1 MTRVALAVAGIQVR
15 DVLRSRWILV
25 YTSFFLLLSEGL
37 LRFSGDETKAVLS
50 LATASLMIIPLA
62 TLVLAT
68 IYVYT
73 AREFTE
79 LLLAQPIRR
88 SSLFAGLYAGLAL
101 PAASGFLVGVTVP
114 FLLRGGADPA
124 LRGAFATLLLVGT
137 ALTFAFT
144 AIAFCVALRTEDRLR
159 GVGVALGIWLLV
171 AVAYDGIVLTAVM
184 LLERLPTRTAD
195 ARFDVR
201 QSGRPGS
208 RALAHAPRR
217 VGAARLHGRGVRAVF
232 HASLRSMARR
242 GNAPVLD
249 RGARRRRSTLVQ
261 TKGFLE
267 FKHSTR
273 PTDHAEQSYCTSC
286 VPPPDDNRVGGRP
299 PRLCCV
305 RRRTKSRD

>member
-1 MTRVALAVAGIQVR
+1 MTRVALTIAGIQGR

-68 IYVYT
+68 IYVYA

-101 PAASGFLVGVTVP
+101 PAAAGFLAGVAVP
-114 FLLRGGADPA
+114 FILRGGADPA

-137 ALTFAFT
+137 ALTLAFT

-159 GVGVALGIWLLV
+159 GVGVALGVWLLV
-171 AVAYDGIVLTAVM
+171 AVAYDGIVLTVVM
-184 LLERLPTRTAD
+184 LLSDYPLERPMLALMFANPVDLGRVLLLTHLDASALLGYTGAVFERFFTRA
-195 ARFDVR
+195 
-201 QSGRPGS
+201 SG
-208 RALAHAPRR
+208 AWLAAGMLLLWIAAPVA
-217 VGAARLHGRGVRAVF
+217 VGARW
-232 HASLRSMARR
+232 
-242 GNAPVLD
+242 
-249 RGARRRRSTLVQ
+249 
-261 TKGFLE
+261 
-267 FKHSTR
+267 FKR
-273 PTDHAEQSYCTSC
+273 KDF
-286 VPPPDDNRVGGRP
+286 
-299 PRLCCV
+299 
-305 RRRTKSRD
+305 